1 MRFINSFP
9 FMLLSLLLT
18 GLGIGW
24 LVGLSVSP
32 VVSIVITSVAGSA
45 AAIIAAMS
53 GLENQPKAESDSK
66 AKKIHF
72 SKISPVPIA
81 SLVVGIVAGS
91 IVGIYVRSHNGLG
104 NDPSLAKEVEQ
115 WTELGLNR
123 EEVTRRLFENK
134 YSYRGWMGTDL
145 SAEIEKWTSEGL
157 TNEEVVR
164 RLLESTYPVDYE
176 FSTNTA
182 TSGGVDPNDGVA
194 GVLFAVEAT
203 ECGNLYKALSRSQEA
218 LVKELGKIESLKELP
233 NVVND
238 PQILEKIVTEV
249 LCP

>member
-1 MRFINSFP
+1 MRPNSSYP
-9 FMLLSLLLT
+9 KVYLISLIIT

-24 LVGLSVSP
+24 LAGLSVSP

-53 GLENQPKAESDSK
+53 GLENQSKTEGDSK
-66 AKKIHF
+66 TKNIHF

-81 SLVVGIVAGS
+81 VLVVGIVAGS
-91 IVGIYVRSHNGLG
+91 IVGIYVRSHNWLG
-104 NDPSLAKEVEQ
+104 NPSLAKEVEQ

-123 EEVTRRLFENK
+123 EEVARRLFENK
-134 YSYRGWMGTDL
+134 YSYRGWMGADL
-145 SAEIEKWTSEGL
+145 PAEVQKWTGEGL

-176 FSTNTA
+176 VSTKTA
-182 TSGGVDPNDGVA
+182 TSGGTDPTVGA
-194 GVLFAVEAT
+194 ATVLFTVEAT
-203 ECGNLYKALSRSQEA
+203 ECGNLYKALSRSKEA
-218 LVKELGKIESLKELP
+218 FVKELGKIESLKELP
-233 NVVND
+233 TIVND
-238 PQILEKIVTEV
+238 PQTLEKLVTEV